1 MGIENFYTFAIS
13 TLLFIMTPG
22 IDTVF
27 VLNKS
32 ISEGKKSGVYATL
45 GVNSGI
51 MIHTLIGALGL
62 SILIANSPIALAT
75 IKYCGAVYLIYSGI
89 STLLKR
95 KNNTVASLDN
105 KPLAS
110 KPNSYFAGLITNTL
124 NPKVA
129 LLFLAFFPQ
138 FISPTQIENPL
149 PFVILGLSYA
159 VMGTLWYLLLTFFAS
174 QCAEKLKATQKTP
187 LYLNT
192 ASGIVFILMGLLV
205 AY

>member
-13 TLLFIMTPG
+13 TLFFIMTPG

-32 ISEGKKSGVYATL
+32 ITEGKKSGICASL
-45 GVNSGI
+45 GVNTGI

-62 SILIANSPIALAT
+62 SILISNSPFVLAT
-75 IKYCGAVYLIYSGI
+75 IKYCGAVYLVYTGVI
-89 STLLKR
+89 TLAKR
-95 KNNTVASLDN
+95 RKKQVLHLENQTKSN
-105 KPLAS
+105 
-110 KPNSYFAGLITNTL
+110 KPNSYWAGLITNTL

-138 FISPTQIENPL
+138 FIVPSHIQSPV
-149 PFVILGLSYA
+149 PFVILGMSYA
-159 VMGTLWYLLLTFFAS
+159 LMGTLWYVLLTLIAS
-174 QCAEKLKATQKTP
+174 RCSEKLKTNKNTV

-192 ASGIVFILMGLLV
+192 VSGVVFIAMGLLIV
-205 AY
+205 Y

>member
-13 TLLFIMTPG
+13 TLFFIMTPG

-32 ISEGKKSGVYATL
+32 IAEGEKPGIYASL

-51 MIHTLIGALGL
+51 LIHTLIGALGL
-62 SILIANSPIALAT
+62 SILISNSPLALTA
-75 IKYCGAVYLIYSGI
+75 IKYCGAVYLIYTGVI
-89 STLLKR
+89 TLVRRRKKLTLSIENQTKR
-95 KNNTVASLDN
+95 N
-105 KPLAS
+105 
-110 KPNSYFAGLITNTL
+110 KPNSYWSGLITNTL

-138 FISPTQIENPL
+138 FIAPSHIQNPL

-159 VMGTLWYLLLTFFAS
+159 VMGTLWYVLLTLLAS
-174 QCAEKLKATQKTP
+174 RCSEKLKTNKNTV

-192 ASGIVFILMGLLV
+192 ISGVVFIAMGLLIV
-205 AY
+205 Y

>member
-13 TLLFIMTPG
+13 TLFFIMTPG
-22 IDTVF
+22 MDTVF

-32 ISEGKKSGVYATL
+32 ISEGKRSGIYATL

-62 SILIANSPIALAT
+62 SILISSIPLALNA
-75 IKYCGAVYLIYSGI
+75 IKYCGAVYLIYTGI
-89 STLLKR
+89 ATLVKR
-95 KNNTVASLDN
+95 KKNTALSLEHQQKDNNPS
-105 KPLAS
+105 
-110 KPNSYFAGLITNTL
+110 SYWSGLITNTL

-138 FISPTQIENPL
+138 FISPTQIENPF
-149 PFVILGLSYA
+149 PFLILGLSYA
-159 VMGTLWYLLLTFFAS
+159 LMGTLWYLLLTLFAS
-174 QCAEKLKATQKTP
+174 HCAEKIKTNKNSV

-192 ASGIVFILMGLLV
+192 ISGVVFLAMGILIM
-205 AY
+205 Y